1 MAIYSL
7 NHKSVGRATHAA
19 GTASAHV
26 QYIMRVRAASEII
39 AHGMPEKV
47 GPAMR
52 WMDDQEQASRKNA
65 RVIDKVM
72 VALPIELD
80 AVQRAELIRDF
91 GEAVTGNRTPWV
103 AAMHDMGKDAQNPHA
118 HFIFR
123 DRDIETGKR
132 VLRLS
137 DSKRDREKAGLEPNG
152 TDWLRQVWELKANAA
167 LERAGREERI
177 DRRTL
182 EAQGIDREPGLHVGP
197 KANELEREG
206 KVPPSQVRY
215 DENGREI
222 RYPEIDGGT
231 SRATHNNRIQV
242 RNRIA
247 LDGKAANDDFKK
259 EVGRAWDVL
268 KRKQVRD
275 LERAKDQQSEAEKR
289 ERDVLEK
296 RQRERQARE
305 HATDERKRPKGIRGL
320 FARITGRKQKVEAE
334 IAKAQRGRIE
344 RNRVEWEKLETRQIA
359 QREKMLTDLQRV
371 FEQEKLLF
379 RVEAKRIHQRAL
391 SPEYSRSPENDRD
404 RDKDRDDDDGRD
416 GFGGPPGPKLRLDP
430 PGR

>member
-7 NHKSVGRATHAA
+7 NHKSIGRATHAA

-39 AHGMPEKV
+39 AHEMPDKM

-52 WMDDQEQASRKNA
+52 WMDEQEQASRKNA

-91 GEAVTGNRTPWV
+91 GESVTGNRTPWV

-132 VLRLS
+132 VMRLS

-167 LERAGREERI
+167 LERAGHEERI

-197 KANELEREG
+197 KANELERDG
-206 KVPPSQVRY
+206 KVPPSQVRH

-222 RYPEIDGGT
+222 RWPEIDGGT
-231 SRATHNNRIQV
+231 SRATFNKQIQA

-275 LERAKDQQSEAEKR
+275 LERAKDQQAEAEKR

-296 RQRERQARE
+296 RQNERHARE
-305 HATDERKRPKGIRGL
+305 HAADERKRPKGIRGL
-320 FARITGRKQKVEAE
+320 FARLTGRKQKVEAE
-334 IAKAQRGRIE
+334 IAKAQRGRME
-344 RNRVEWEKLETRQIA
+344 RNRVEWEKLEARQLE
-359 QREKMLTDLQRV
+359 QREKMITDMQRV

-379 RVEAKRIHQRAL
+379 RVEAKRIHERAI
-391 SPEYSRSPENDRD
+391 SPGRGRWYTNEIAKE
-404 RDKDRDDDDGRD
+404 RDDDEGHD

-430 PGR
+430 PGG